1 MQLLRGMVGDRWEV
15 LAQSVLGLPPPGW
28 IVRFYNTQEL
38 LSGSLGTC
46 NLLRYSNMALLDGYA
61 TARVHKMPTQNATP
75 FNIKEPFQVPIRFLK
90 Q

>member
-1 MQLLRGMVGDRWEV
+1 MTWWEIDERFWHRV
-15 LAQSVLGLPPPGW
+15 YWASHPPSW